1 MEQEQ
6 GIKSAIKRIL
16 EEASVNV
23 VEERVLQYIIREL
36 HQGRSIEAVLNDPY
50 VRNRLNESEI
60 EELLENEKVLR
71 AVQEELNKAFKDW
84 DFKFSD

>member
-16 EEASVNV
+16 EEASINV

-36 HQGRSIEAVLNDPY
+36 HQGRRIEVVLSDPY
-50 VRNRLNESEI
+50 VRNRLNESKI

-71 AVQEELNKAFKDW
+71 AVQEELNKAFQDW

>member
-1 MEQEQ
+1 MQQEQ

-36 HQGRSIEAVLNDPY
+36 HQGRSIEAVLSDPY

-60 EELLENEKVLR
+60 EELLENEKVLK

>member
-6 GIKSAIKRIL
+6 GLRSAIKRIL
-16 EEASVNV
+16 EEASINV
-23 VEERVLQYIIREL
+23 MEERVLQYIVREL
-36 HQGRSIEAVLNDPY
+36 HQGRKIKTVLNDPY

-60 EELLENEKVLR
+60 EKLLENEKVLK
-71 AVQEELNKAFKDW
+71 AVEEELNKAFKDW

>member
-1 MEQEQ
+1 MEKEQ
-6 GIKSAIKRIL
+6 GIKSTIKRIL
-16 EEASVNV
+16 EEASINV

-36 HQGRSIEAVLNDPY
+36 HQGRRIEAVLGDPY
-50 VRNRLNESEI
+50 VRNRLNDSEI
-60 EELLENEKVLR
+60 EELLENEKVLK

>member
-6 GIKSAIKRIL
+6 GIKSAIRRIL
-16 EEASVNV
+16 EEASINV

-36 HQGRSIEAVLNDPY
+36 HQGRKIEAVLSDPY
-50 VRNRLNESEI
+50 VRNRLNDSKI
-60 EELLENEKVLR
+60 EELLENEKVLK